1 VNSEDNNPQ
10 REPLLDMHASLYKL
24 LVSPLADH
32 GGFFGFLSFIYRLGI
47 KETLLRVSRMLR
59 RLLGATVDR
68 MYDRRHNMDT
78 TGCIA
83 VPDLD
88 VEGESKNFSQVYAP
102 TPEKSFRLM
111 LKAVALDLR
120 GFSFI
125 DYGCGKGRTLMIGAE
140 HPFRQIIGIE
150 HSGELARIASSNIAT
165 YRNAHD
171 NCPDMEVFHLD
182 ASDFEPPSGPCF
194 FYFYSPFH
202 GKVLQ
207 RVVDNIRQSY
217 EQSPRPMVILYSED
231 RNTLDIPVT
240 LFETIEGTKLLKE
253 STVLYDMGALTP
265 LIYAVFTNK
274 EARQISEQHPHFP

>member
-10 REPLLDMHASLYKL
+10 REPLPDKHASLYKL

-83 VPDLD
+83 ASDLD
-88 VEGESKNFSQVYAP
+88 VEGESKNFSEVYAP

-111 LKAVALDLR
+111 LKAIPVDLR
-120 GFSFI
+120 DFSFI

-150 HSGELARIASSNIAT
+150 HSGELARIASSNIAS
-165 YRNAHD
+165 YRSIHD
-171 NCPDMEVFHLD
+171 NCPGMEVLHLD
-182 ASDFEPPSGPCF
+182 ASDFEPPPGPCF

-202 GKVLQ
+202 GQVLQ

-231 RNTLDIPVT
+231 RNTIEIPVA

-265 LIYAVFTNK
+265 MIYAVFTNN
-274 EARQISEQHPHFP
+274 EAMQIVE

>member
-78 TGCIA
+78 TGCIS

-140 HPFRQIIGIE
+140 HLFRQIIGIE